1 MEQIKSQEALPSV
14 LSLAIPIA
22 VENILRNL
30 INTLN
35 VFFLSGYSDAAASGV
50 GVANQVLTIVL
61 MFASAIAV
69 GAAVI
74 INHDL
79 GAKRYDKASVS
90 VMNSISVAA
99 LFGAGVSLILFFGAG
114 LLMNIIGL
122 EGDVLDAASRYLRI
136 AGLSS
141 VFIAVSSVLS
151 TVFRSYKNARLSM
164 IVITCANA
172 LNLLM
177 TYSAIHFEAS
187 LPFSALEG
195 IAIGKVICEGL
206 GVLVLYGLMAFK
218 NYGFSFKNAFL
229 FDGERV
235 KKMLSV
241 GASSSAESLSYNIG
255 TLLTTGFIASSSLGS
270 LALSAKVYVGSI
282 NPYEQIFGN
291 ALGQSGQIIAGRLI
305 GARQFD
311 EAQTRIRKLWKYL
324 AIVNLFCGILQFIL
338 HKRLMG
344 LFTDDPKVI
353 AMSTPLFLFEIFIN
367 LSRTLNHCFNSANRA
382 AGYVFW
388 PTIVAV
394 ASLWITYVGCGYLF
408 CNVVGLGITG
418 IWLAMLI
425 DESTRGGFSAFVWLT
440 KKWQNRHVV

>member
-1 MEQIKSQEALPSV
+1 MEQLKNQEALPSV

-22 VENILRNL
+22 VENVLRNL

-35 VFFLSGYSDAAASGV
+35 VFFLSEYADAAASGV

-79 GAKRYDKASVS
+79 GAKDYEKASVS

-99 LFGAGVSLILFFGAG
+99 IFGAVVSLFLFFGSGA
-114 LLMNIIGL
+114 LMKAIGL
-122 EGDVLDAASRYLRI
+122 EGEVFDAASRYLRI

-141 VFIAVSSVLS
+141 VFIAASSVLS

-172 LNLLM
+172 LNLLF
-177 TYSAIHFEAS
+177 TYSAIRFEDV
-187 LPFSALEG
+187 LPVSALEG
-195 IAIGKVICEGL
+195 IAIGKVVCEGL
-206 GVLVLYGLMAFK
+206 AVVVLYTLMAVK
-218 NYGFSFKNAFL
+218 KYGYSFKNTFA

-270 LALSAKVYVGSI
+270 LALSAKVYVGTI

-291 ALGQSGQIIAGRLI
+291 ALGQSGQIISGRLI
-305 GARQFD
+305 GAQKYD
-311 EAQTRIRKLWKYL
+311 EAQERIKKLWKYL
-324 AIVNLFCGILQFIL
+324 AITNIFFGVLQFAL
-338 HKRLMG
+338 HKQLMG

-367 LSRTLNHCFNSANRA
+367 LSRTLNHCFNSANRS

-388 PTIVAV
+388 TAIVAV
-394 ASLWITYVGCGYLF
+394 ISLWFIYVGCGYIF
-408 CNVVGLGITG
+408 CNVIGLGITG
-418 IWLAMLI
+418 VWLAMLI
-425 DESTRGGFSAFVWLT
+425 DETTRGSFSAFVWLT
-440 KKWQNRHVV
+440 KRWQKKFKV